1 MKLKVSVVLLVFLIL
16 LTGCSQ
22 QENKDKNKQNDDKQT
37 TKQSN
42 KTDNTQ
48 SENVEKSNVEDEEE
62 KENQEIDKEVEK
74 ITEMQSEAKKNA
86 ETYVDLAFSYNLG
99 SEYKEYKD
107 IFSKSM
113 YNQLAK
119 NDYETK
125 EQDNRDKTVK
135 EVNDIKIYFNE
146 DEDIPKMALFTA
158 TYKIIDHKEKNI
170 IQRNVTG
177 EIHYVEE
184 DNKIKIDGSQIIK
197 TAENDDVNAYE

>member
-42 KTDNTQ
+42 KADNTQ
-48 SENVEKSNVEDEEE
+48 SENVEKSNVEDEE

-74 ITEMQSEAKKNA
+74 ITEMQSEAKQNA

>member
-42 KTDNTQ
+42 KADNTQ
-48 SENVEKSNVEDEEE
+48 SENVEKSNVEDEE